1 MEKITTI
8 AGGDEIVQAYL
19 GAPEAPG
26 HVQKVKKQLAGFLRV
41 EDILP
46 GESRRITIPITERE
60 LSYWDILAPIT
71 ECADGT
77 KGKWIL
83 SKGGREVMVGSAS
96 DRILYS
102 KTVNL

>member
-1 MEKITTI
+1 M
-8 AGGDEIVQAYL
+8 
-19 GAPEAPG
+19 
-26 HVQKVKKQLAGFLRV
+26 VQKKARLRNNT
-41 EDILP
+41 
-46 GESRRITIPITERE
+46 RC
-60 LSYWDILAPIT
+60 SYWDILAPIT

-83 SKGGREVMVGSAS
+83 SKGGREIMVGSAS

>member
-8 AGGDEIVQAYL
+8 AGGDEIVQVHL

-60 LSYWDILAPIT
+60 L
-71 ECADGT
+71 G
-77 KGKWIL
+77 
-83 SKGGREVMVGSAS
+83 
-96 DRILYS
+96 
-102 KTVNL
+102 